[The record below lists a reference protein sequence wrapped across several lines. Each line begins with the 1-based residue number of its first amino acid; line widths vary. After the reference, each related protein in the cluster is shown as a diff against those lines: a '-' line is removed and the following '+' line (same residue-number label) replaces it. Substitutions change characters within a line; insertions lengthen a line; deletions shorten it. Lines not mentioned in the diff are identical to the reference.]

1 MKILQLTD
9 PDSDYT
15 RISIFRVIGSGNSN
29 LLNDGDYD
37 ANNACEDIG
46 LENIKVAI
54 NIQTI
59 IFFSSTF
66 PLRKLKFFFVNSF

>member
-1 MKILQLTD
+1 MKILQFTD

-15 RISIFRVIGSGNSN
+15 RISILRVIGSGNSN

-37 ANNACEDIG
+37 AYNACEDIG

-54 NIQTI
+54 IQTI
-59 IFFSSTF
+59 IFFSSKF
-66 PLRKLKFFFVNSF
+66 PLRKL